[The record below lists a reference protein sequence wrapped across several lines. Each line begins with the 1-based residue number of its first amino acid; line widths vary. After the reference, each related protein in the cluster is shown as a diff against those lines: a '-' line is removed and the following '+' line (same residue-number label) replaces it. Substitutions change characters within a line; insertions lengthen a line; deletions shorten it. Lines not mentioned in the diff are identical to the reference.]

1 MVMIPEPNSILAI
14 VPNWLGDVAM
24 CTPALRA
31 LRNRFPKSM
40 MILAGPPA
48 ACSLLKDLPWFD
60 QVVVFP
66 RRPGFSAL
74 STFVRNVHAAAG
86 GAPDLAVLFPH
97 SFRSALMARL
107 TGARRRLG
115 YARGGRTWLLT
126 DRVEPYRENGVITP
140 IYMAH
145 EYLDLLEPLGCEDD
159 TRGLELR
166 ADAATLNTIASR
178 MGSRRPRIGLAC
190 GAAFGPSKLWP
201 AERYAAVADRLHTQ
215 LGAQCVIITGPGEEA
230 TRHAVLTAAKT
241 PILEC
246 DGGAPTLDTLKA
258 TIAQL
263 DLLIGN
269 DSGPRHI
276 AIAFGVPV
284 VCLMGPTSPRYT
296 NSPYERGRV
305 LRIDVDCGPCQKPV
319 CETDHRCMTG
329 ISVEDVVTAA
339 MDILTFK
346 SGQP

>member
-1 MVMIPEPNSILAI
+1 MIPNPHSILAI

-31 LRNRFPKSM
+31 LRNRFPKSVL
-40 MILAGPPA
+40 ILAGPPA
-48 ACSLLKDLPWFD
+48 ACALLNGLPWFD

-66 RRPGFSAL
+66 RRPGFTDLAA
-74 STFVRNVHAAAG
+74 FARNVRGAAG

-97 SFRSALMARL
+97 SLRSALMARL
-107 TGARRRLG
+107 AGAQRRLG

-126 DRVEPYRENGVITP
+126 DRVESYRENGVITP
-140 IYMAH
+140 IYMAR
-145 EYLDLLEPLGCEDD
+145 EYLNLLTPLGYEDD
-159 TRGLELR
+159 GLGLELR
-166 ADAATLNTIASR
+166 ADAATMETIASR
-178 MGSRRPRIGLAC
+178 MGSTRPRIGLAC

-201 AERYAAVADRLHTQ
+201 ADRYAAVADCLHDQ
-215 LGAQCVIITGPGEEA
+215 LGAQCIIITGPGEEA
-230 TRHAVLTAAKT
+230 TRREVITTAKT

-246 DGGAPTLDTLKA
+246 DEGAPTLDTLKA

-296 NSPYERGRV
+296 DSPYERGRV
-305 LRIDVDCGPCQKPV
+305 LRIDVACGPCQKPV
-319 CETDHRCMTG
+319 CETDHCCMTG
-329 ISVEDVVTAA
+329 ISVEDVVKAS
-339 MDILTFK
+339 MDILA
-346 SGQP
+346 S